1 VTILADDAVAAEEI
15 TPEVFNEEILK
26 FEMLRDASTDDM
38 KRSQY
43 SASISRLKELK
54 ASLELKS

>member
-1 VTILADDAVAAEEI
+1 VTILADDAVAVEEI

-54 ASLELKS
+54 AAWN